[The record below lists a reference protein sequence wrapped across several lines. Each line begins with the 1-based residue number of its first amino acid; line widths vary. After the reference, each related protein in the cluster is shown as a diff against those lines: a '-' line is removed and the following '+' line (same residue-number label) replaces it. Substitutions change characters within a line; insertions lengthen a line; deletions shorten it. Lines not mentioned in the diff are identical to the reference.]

1 MNPTIGD
8 RVRIHGKTV
17 GAAERLGDVID
28 VREHGDAR
36 TLVVRFDDGH
46 EAVLAPGTDCEIVH
60 AQ

>member
-1 MNPTIGD
+1 MKATIGD

-28 VREHGDAR
+28 VHEHDDVQ

-46 EAVLAPGTDCEIVH
+46 EAVLAPGTDCEIVS
-60 AQ
+60 AK